1 MPQHFTDGF
10 KRDTMRKRDLGGV
23 GMASAVKDEL
33 PFNSANGGNTFQCP
47 VEFVV
52 AVHRQQFSFRGHI
65 PVLVEDEQRYVEQ
78 RSLHS
83 RIFVFLRAVLIHYL
97 TVLGHFQILRR
108 QAAHVP
114 VRDTRVA
121 GEEEQVADMVEFR
134 VVQGCGHQP
143 L

>member
-65 PVLVEDEQRYVEQ
+65 PVLVEDEQRDVEQ
-78 RSLHS
+78 RHFIVDFRL
-83 RIFVFLRAVLIHYL
+83 LAGGLDPYL